1 MFWENKKKTDCS
13 KAPRYKRDRRSLA
26 ENRTLKQSA
35 CMYRRPQSSWQG
47 KCSRQRL
54 NWQNVQAFFQA
65 LGRLKR
71 PLYASFVLGSP
82 DNHRPAALSRKTA
95 ENEPGKLAPGADLWH
110 KKLAQLYDFCLAPER
125 EPRAPGHFLLVLS
138 SSCSYSC
145 PPSCVGFFVSWLSVW
160 VSSAA

>member
-35 CMYRRPQSSWQG
+35 YMYQCRPQSSWQG

-54 NWQNVQAFFQA
+54 NWQNMQAFFQA

-95 ENEPGKLAPGADLWH
+95 GNESGKLAPGADLWQGS
-110 KKLAQLYDFCLAPER
+110 LASNDLSPAPTL
-125 EPRAPGHFLLVLS
+125 PDAPGHFFFVS
-138 SSCSYSC
+138 SSFYSC
-145 PPSCVGFFVSWLSVW
+145 PPSCVGFFVSWFSVW
-160 VSSAA
+160 VDSAT